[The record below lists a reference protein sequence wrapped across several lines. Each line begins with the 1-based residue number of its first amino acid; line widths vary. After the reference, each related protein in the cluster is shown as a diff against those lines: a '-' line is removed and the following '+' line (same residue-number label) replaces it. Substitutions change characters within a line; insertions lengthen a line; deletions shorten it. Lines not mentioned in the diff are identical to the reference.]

1 MRLTTVD
8 VPEPEFVVN
17 QATFYLTL
25 LITIGSAGAIIA
37 QTIRGINNR
46 IQRNKVEANERAKAA
61 EDAVRKYI
69 EDRMKEVDE
78 VKQRVDFIY
87 WRIVERFFED
97 EQRGELQQSK
107 KNGTTNSN
115 KKG

>member
-1 MRLTTVD
+1 MKLTTVD

-37 QTIRGINNR
+37 NVIRGVNNR
-46 IQRNKVEANERAKAA
+46 IKRNREEANEKAKAA
-61 EDAVRKYI
+61 EDAMRKYV

-78 VKQRVDFIY
+78 AKERVNYIY
-87 WRIVERFFED
+87 WRLIDRFFD
-97 EQRGELQQSK
+97 DQQK
-107 KNGTTNSN
+107 ARHD
-115 KKG
+115 KGR

>member
-25 LITIGSAGAIIA
+25 LITLGSAGAIIWNV
-37 QTIRGINNR
+37 IRGINNR
-46 IQRNKVEANERAKAA
+46 IKRNREEQEAKGKAA
-61 EDAVRKYI
+61 EATIRKYV

-78 VKQRVDFIY
+78 AKARVDYMY
-87 WRIVERFFED
+87 WKIVDQFFD
-97 EQRGELQQSK
+97 DKLRRNR
-107 KNGTTNSN
+107 NGKS
-115 KKG
+115 G